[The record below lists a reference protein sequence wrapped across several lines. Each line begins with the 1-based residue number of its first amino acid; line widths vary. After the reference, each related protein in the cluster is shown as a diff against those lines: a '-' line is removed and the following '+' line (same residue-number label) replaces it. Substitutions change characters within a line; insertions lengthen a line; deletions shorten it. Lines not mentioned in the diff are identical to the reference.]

1 MITTTI
7 VTVSFSFIVA
17 ALLAC
22 VAAGTTAPMA

>member
-7 VTVSFSFIVA
+7 TTVSFSFIVA

-22 VAAGTTAPMA
+22 VAAGTTTTI